1 MEIFITSL
9 QFIGSIIGLICVAAG
24 ATQLERIASQLE
36 EISNKL
42 DAQAN
47 DTTPDATQLLLEKL
61 DQTIGRT
68 YATQAPP
75 PPVSRARTRTR
86 KGNV

>member
-47 DTTPDATQLLLEKL
+47 AQEPAQDATRLLLEKL
-61 DQTIGRT
+61 DATIGRT
-68 YATQAPP
+68 YATPSQPTTAP
-75 PPVSRARTRTR
+75 RRGR
-86 KGNV
+86 KSKV